1 MRAQCFRSWT
11 NESPAIS
18 GLLRAG
24 ADRLEGTAV
33 APSETELVG
42 AGAGAGVP
50 LGGEGGEVAGAGRAV
65 GRELSGP
72 ELTVVF
78 VKLVRR
84 LHCSSDEMLTTDQ

>member
-1 MRAQCFRSWT
+1 MRAQCFGSWT

-18 GLLRAG
+18 CLLRAG

-33 APSETELVG
+33 APSETELV
-42 AGAGAGVP
+42 GAGVP

-72 ELTVVF
+72 KLTVVF